1 MMGSTRRCYLVD
13 LLLTVAALLLL
24 VGCSATERITLP
36 SQPTSLRTAAVDSLL
51 AEPPLPAIELEGRPT
66 LPRSVTTFTDSLDA
80 PVTELVRAE
89 VSSDGVVVVTPLRRY
104 NFEPPAYGETLNLL
118 AHYGGGVEARLTGS
132 PEPRTVTA
140 EVREPPQPWYKWLWG
155 ALRNGLAAVGA
166 VTLLAVA
173 TLMVGRVVLPP
184 FAR

>member
-1 MMGSTRRCYLVD
+1 MGSTRRRYLVAVV
-13 LLLTVAALLLL
+13 LVFAALLLL
-24 VGCSATERITLP
+24 VGCSATKPVTLP
-36 SQPTSLRTAAVDSLL
+36 AEPTSLRSEAVDSLL
-51 AEPPLPAIELEGRPT
+51 SKPVLPAIEPEAART
-66 LPRSVTTFTDSLDA
+66 RPRSVTTFTDSLDA
-80 PVTELVRAE
+80 PATDLVRAE
-89 VSSDGVVVVTPLRRY
+89 VSREGVIVVTPIRRY
-104 NFEPPAYGETLNLL
+104 NFEPPAYGETLNLR
-118 AHYGGGVEARLTGS
+118 ARYGGSVEARLTGS

-140 EVREPPQPWYKWLWG
+140 EVREPPQPWHTWLWG